1 MQITTIDNS
10 FSKRA
15 QHLMSKYINL
25 KTLGPIYIGV
35 VTIKNL
41 DDLE

>member
-10 FSKRA
+10 FLKRA

-25 KTLGPIYIGV
+25 KTLGLYIGV